1 MKVLG
6 IGNALCDILTNL
18 ESDSCF
24 HELGLIKS
32 GMKLIEKDELSKI
45 VSFIED
51 KNSKLASGGSASNTI
66 SGLARLGLD
75 CGFIGKVGLDNY
87 GAFYKDDLIK
97 NGVHP
102 HLLEADMS
110 SGCAMCM
117 ITPDGER
124 TMGTYLGAAS
134 TLHATDLKQE
144 MFDGYDLL
152 HIEGYLVQDH
162 ELMLEVC
169 KMAKK
174 AGLKMS
180 IDMAS
185 FNVVASDHDFFSML
199 VTEYMDIVFANE
211 EESYA
216 YTHAAPEASAAII
229 AKQCEIAVVKKGSK
243 GSIVRRGDEMVEVP
257 AYKANCIDTT
267 GAGDL
272 YAAGFIYGLS
282 KNYPLDKCAAIGSV
296 VSGNVVEVTGP
307 KMETERWHKIEKEI
321 KSL

>member
-24 HELGLIKS
+24 EELGLIKS
-32 GMKLIEKDELSKI
+32 GMKLIEKDDLSKI
-45 VSFIED
+45 VSFIEEKD
-51 KNSKLASGGSASNTI
+51 SKLASGGSASNTI

-75 CGFIGKVGLDNY
+75 CGFIGKVGNDNY
-87 GAFYKDDLIK
+87 GAFYNDDLIK

-102 HLLEADMS
+102 HLLESDMP

-124 TMGTYLGAAS
+124 TMGTYLGAAA
-134 TLHATDLKQE
+134 LHAGDVTHE
-144 MFDGYDLL
+144 MFEGYDLL
-152 HIEGYLVQDH
+152 HIEGYLVLDH

-174 AGLKMS
+174 AGLKIS

-199 VTEYMDIVFANE
+199 VNQYMDIVFANE

-216 YTHAAPEASAAII
+216 YTHAEPMASAAII

-243 GSIVRRGDEMVEVP
+243 GSIIRRGDEVVEVS

-272 YAAGFIYGLS
+272 YAAGFLYGLS
-282 KNYPLDKCAAIGSV
+282 KDYPLEKCAAIGSIV
-296 VSGNVVEVTGP
+296 AGNVVEVVGP
-307 KMETERWHKIEKEI
+307 KMETARWHKIEKEI
-321 KSL
+321 SLL